1 MPLAVW
7 FVAVVAVSF
16 ALAYLNSSGWFWI
29 GAGAVVLLAG
39 LGSGAFPMDLF
50 LVLSAIFALCSV
62 VLGVSPLRRLL
73 VSRSLLAWYRGQLP
87 AMSQTEQEAIDAGT
101 VWWDGDLFSGRP
113 DWGKLL
119 AVPRPKL
126 TPEEQSFLDGETEQL
141 CAMVNDWETTQV
153 YQDL

>member
-7 FVAVVAVSF
+7 IVAVVAVSF
-16 ALAYLNSSGWFWI
+16 ALAYLNSSGWIWI
-29 GAGAVVLLAG
+29 AAGAVLLLAG
-39 LGSGAFPMDLF
+39 LAGGAFTPDAF
-50 LVLSAIFALCSV
+50 LILAAILAVCSL

-87 AMSQTEQEAIDAGT
+87 AMSQSEQEAIDAGT

-126 TPEEQSFLDGETEQL
+126 TPEEQSFLDNETE
-141 CAMVNDWETTQV
+141 
-153 YQDL
+153 